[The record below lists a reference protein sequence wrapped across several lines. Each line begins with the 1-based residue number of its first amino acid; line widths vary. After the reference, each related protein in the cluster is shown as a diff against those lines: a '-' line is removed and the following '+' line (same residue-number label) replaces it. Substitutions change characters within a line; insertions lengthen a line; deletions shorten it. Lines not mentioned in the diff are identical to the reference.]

1 MNDWIV
7 LLLLMFAYAMAI
19 LYAASRPRWLVAVL
33 RQVERPV
40 RWLGRKM
47 RRNR

>member
-1 MNDWIV
+1 MNDWIA
-7 LLLLMFAYAMAI
+7 LLLIMAAYAGI
-19 LYAASRPRWLVAVL
+19 LLYAASRPPWLVAVL

-40 RWLGRKM
+40 RWLGRKI